1 MKYFMASVAGRR
13 RSGRISFNSIN
24 RHKDKHVVMKQ
35 LKDRLPRQVDEA
47 LNEQA
52 RAAESWTTKTRSLFA
67 VVFAASAIW
76 SWNNPSNAKYVYL
89 QLTAAWMVMAAVGAV
104 LKKSPGAN
112 FTMMTMIDLT
122 IVHLG
127 LAAFAWQGLF
137 PGLGSEIFLCYF
149 PILAIAANRR
159 HMMATLKAALYAG
172 AGYAAIS
179 LWVGISPLFH
189 VALLFMTAFVFV
201 AGSRKSKDL
210 TVNIAGKAIE
220 EAFDLGARQKEFD
233 LVQKAHQLFLPPSIV
248 DLPEIWVSSKHG
260 AGTETGGDYF
270 HIFETP
276 DGPLVAVGD
285 LGGRGFEAL
294 GEVADLHQRM
304 VRVISRE
311 TNLSKILEE
320 LNVYLREKY
329 EGRRTFTC
337 ALARW
342 EGEKMLYVNAGH
354 LPMIQMSKPQGAQII
369 SHKQLPVTCGPVGA
383 RAEATFT
390 ESTVP
395 FPARD
400 QLVIYT
406 DGVFAKVTESRD
418 KGVSEVEALA
428 EKFSGAEVTTLC
440 HRIFDCAQPGYDPN
454 KDDST
459 VVVIRR
465 QPVAAPASAEGK
477 AAG

>member
-1 MKYFMASVAGRR
+1 LRAAPRG
-13 RSGRISFNSIN
+13 GRISFNPIN
-24 RHKDKHVVMKQ
+24 KLKDKLVVMKQ
-35 LKDRLPRQVDEA
+35 LKDRLPKQVDEA

-52 RAAESWTTKTRSLFA
+52 LAAEGWATRSRWLFA
-67 VVFAASAIW
+67 VIFAASAIW
-76 SWNNPSNAKYVYL
+76 TWNNPSNAKYIYL
-89 QLTAAWMVMAAVGAV
+89 ELAAAWMVMAAVGAV

-112 FTMMTMIDLT
+112 LTTMTMIDLT

-127 LAAFAWQGLF
+127 LAAFVWQGLF
-137 PGLGSEIFLCYF
+137 PGLGSDIFLCYF
-149 PILAIAANRR
+149 PILAIVANRR
-159 HMMATLKAALYAG
+159 RALAALKAAAYAG

-179 LWVGISPLFH
+179 ILGGSSPWLR
-189 VALLFMTAFVFV
+189 VALLFTTVLVFV
-201 AGSRKSKDL
+201 TGSRRPKDL
-210 TVNIAGKAIE
+210 AVNIAGRAIE
-220 EAFDLGARQKEFD
+220 EAFDLGAREKELD

-276 DGPLVAVGD
+276 GGPIVAAGD
-285 LGGRGFEAL
+285 LGGQGFEAL
-294 GEVADLHQRM
+294 GEVGDLHR
-304 VRVISRE
+304 RLGKIISHE
-311 TNLSKILEE
+311 TGLPKILEE
-320 LNVYLREKY
+320 LNDYLVEKY

-342 EGEKMLYVNAGH
+342 EGEKMCYVNAGH
-354 LPMIQMSKPQGAQII
+354 LPMIQMSKPQGAQILN
-369 SHKQLPVTCGPVGA
+369 HKQLPVTCGPVGA
-383 RAEATFT
+383 QAGAAFT
-390 ESTVP
+390 ESVVQ

-406 DGVFAKVTESRD
+406 DGVFAKIADSRD
-418 KGVSEVEALA
+418 KGVSGIEALV

-454 KDDST
+454 RDDST

-465 QPVAAPASAEGK
+465 QAAAAAASAEGK
-477 AAG
+477 ASG

>member
-1 MKYFMASVAGRR
+1 
-13 RSGRISFNSIN
+13 
-24 RHKDKHVVMKQ
+24 Q
-35 LKDRLPRQVDEA
+35 LKDRLPKQVDEA

-52 RAAESWTTKTRSLFA
+52 RAAEGWATKARSLFA

-76 SWNNPSNAKYVYL
+76 TWNNPSNAKYVYL
-89 QLTAAWMVMAAVGAV
+89 QLTAAWMVMAAVGAK
-104 LKKSPGAN
+104 LNKSPDAN
-112 FTMMTMIDLT
+112 LTTMTMIDLT

-127 LAAFAWQGLF
+127 LAAFVWQGLF
-137 PGLGSEIFLCYF
+137 PGFGSDIFLCYF

-159 HMMATLKAALYAG
+159 RMSAALKAAAYAG

-179 LWVGISPLFH
+179 LWGGSSPWFR
-189 VALLFMTAFVFV
+189 VALLFTTAIALV
-201 AGSRKSKDL
+201 AGSRKPKDL
-210 TVNIAGKAIE
+210 AVNIAGKAID
-220 EAFDLGARQKEFD
+220 EAFDLGASQKEID
-233 LVQKAHQLFLPPSIV
+233 LVQKAHQLFLPPPIV

-270 HIFETP
+270 HIFETT

-294 GEVADLHQRM
+294 VEIADLHQRLG
-304 VRVISRE
+304 RVVSRE
-311 TNLSKILEE
+311 TDLPKILEE
-320 LNVYLREKY
+320 LNGYLREKY

-337 ALARW
+337 ALVRW
-342 EGEKMLYVNAGH
+342 EGEKMRYVNAGH
-354 LPMIQMSKPQGAQII
+354 PPMIQMSKPQGAQII
-369 SHKQLPVTCGPVGA
+369 DHKQLPVTCGPVGA
-383 RAEATFT
+383 QAEATFT
-390 ESTVP
+390 ESVVP

-406 DGVFAKVTESRD
+406 DGVFAKITDSLD
-418 KGVSEVEALA
+418 KGVSEIEALA

-459 VVVIRR
+459 VAVIRR
-465 QPVAAPASAEGK
+465 QTASASAEGK

>member
-1 MKYFMASVAGRR
+1 MGSIASRHRFGRV
-13 RSGRISFNSIN
+13 SFNPIN
-24 RHKDKHVVMKQ
+24 KLKDKLVAMKQ
-35 LKDRLPRQVDEA
+35 LKDRLPKQVDEA

-52 RAAESWTTKTRSLFA
+52 RAAEGWAIKARWLFA
-67 VVFAASAIW
+67 VIFAASAIW
-76 SWNNPSNAKYVYL
+76 TWNNPSNAKYIYL
-89 QLTAAWMVMAAVGAV
+89 QLAGAWMVMAAVGAV
-104 LKKSPGAN
+104 SNKSPDAN
-112 FTMMTMIDLT
+112 LTTMTMIDLT

-127 LAAFAWQGLF
+127 LAAFVWRRLF
-137 PGLGSEIFLCYF
+137 PGLGSDIFLCYF

-159 HMMATLKAALYAG
+159 RMSVALKAAAYAG
-172 AGYAAIS
+172 VGYAAIS
-179 LWVGISPLFH
+179 LWGGSSPFFR
-189 VALLFMTAFVFV
+189 VTLLFMTAFVFLM
-201 AGSRKSKDL
+201 GSRKPKDL
-210 TVNIAGKAIE
+210 AVNIAGKAIE
-220 EAFDLGARQKEFD
+220 EAFDLGARRNEFD

-276 DGPLVAVGD
+276 GGPLVAAGD

-294 GEVADLHQRM
+294 GEVADLHQRLGKI
-304 VRVISRE
+304 ISRE
-311 TNLSKILEE
+311 TDLPKILEE
-320 LNVYLREKY
+320 LNDYLLEKY
-329 EGRRTFTC
+329 VSRRTFTC

-342 EGEKMLYVNAGH
+342 EGEKMRYVNAGH
-354 LPMIQMSKPQGAQII
+354 LPMIQMSKPQGAQTIN
-369 SHKQLPVTCGPVGA
+369 HKQLPVTCGPVGA
-383 RAEATFT
+383 QAEATFT
-390 ESTVP
+390 ESVVQ

-406 DGVFAKVTESRD
+406 DGVFAKITDSRD

-454 KDDST
+454 RDDST

-465 QPVAAPASAEGK
+465 QSAAAAASASTEG
-477 AAG
+477 

>member
-1 MKYFMASVAGRR
+1 MKYFMASIVGRR
-13 RSGRISFNSIN
+13 RSGRISFNSIY
-24 RHKDKHVVMKQ
+24 RLKDKLVVMKQ
-35 LKDRLPRQVDEA
+35 LKDRLPKQVDEA

-52 RAAESWTTKTRSLFA
+52 RAAEGWATKTRSLFA
-67 VVFAASAIW
+67 VVFAASVIW
-76 SWNNPSNAKYVYL
+76 TWNNPSNAKYVYL
-89 QLTAAWMVMAAVGAV
+89 LLTAAWVVMAAVGAV

-112 FTMMTMIDLT
+112 LTAMTMIDLT

-127 LAAFAWQGLF
+127 LAAFVRQGLF
-137 PGLGSEIFLCYF
+137 PGLGSDIFLCYF

-159 HMMATLKAALYAG
+159 RMSATLKAALYAG

-179 LWVGISPLFH
+179 LWGGSSPLSH
-189 VALLFMTAFVFV
+189 VALLFMTVFVFV

-210 TVNIAGKAIE
+210 TVNMAGKAIE
-220 EAFDLGARQKEFD
+220 EAFDLGARLKELD
-233 LVQKAHQLFLPPSIV
+233 LVPQAHQLFLPPPIV

-276 DGPLVAVGD
+276 GGPLVAVGD
-285 LGGRGFEAL
+285 LDGRGFNAL
-294 GEVADLHQRM
+294 AEVADLHQRLG
-304 VRVISRE
+304 RVVNRE
-311 TNLSKILEE
+311 TELPKILEE
-320 LNVYLREKY
+320 LNDYLREKY

-337 ALARW
+337 ALVRW
-342 EGEKMLYVNAGH
+342 EGEKMHYVNAGH

-383 RAEATFT
+383 QAEATFT

-406 DGVFAKVTESRD
+406 DGVFAKVSESRE
-418 KGVSEVEALA
+418 KGVSAVEALA

-440 HRIFDCAQPGYDPN
+440 HRIFDCAQPGYDSN

>member
-1 MKYFMASVAGRR
+1 
-13 RSGRISFNSIN
+13 
-24 RHKDKHVVMKQ
+24 MKQ
-35 LKDRLPRQVDEA
+35 LKDRLPKQVDEA
-47 LNEQA
+47 LDEQA
-52 RAAESWTTKTRSLFA
+52 RAAEGWATKTRALFA
-67 VVFAASAIW
+67 VVFASTAIW
-76 SWNNPSNAKYVYL
+76 TWNNPSNAKYVYL
-89 QLTAAWMVMAAVGAV
+89 QLAAAWMAMAAAGAV

-112 FTMMTMIDLT
+112 LTTMTMIDLT

-127 LAAFAWQGLF
+127 LAAFVWLGLF
-137 PGLGSEIFLCYF
+137 PGIGSEIFLCYF
-149 PILAIAANRR
+149 PILAITANRR
-159 HMMATLKAALYAG
+159 RMSAALKAALYAG

-179 LWVGISPLFH
+179 LWGGSPPLFR
-189 VALLFMTAFVFV
+189 VALLFTTAIVFV
-201 AGSRKSKDL
+201 AGSRKSKEL
-210 TVNIAGKAIE
+210 AVNIAGKAIE
-220 EAFDLGARQKEFD
+220 EAFDLGASQTERD
-233 LVQKAHQLFLPPSIV
+233 LVQKAHQFFLPPPIV

-260 AGTETGGDYF
+260 AGAETGGDYF

-276 DGPLVAVGD
+276 GGPLVVVGD

-294 GEVADLHQRM
+294 GEVADLHQRLG
-304 VRVISRE
+304 RVISRE
-311 TNLSKILEE
+311 TDLPKILEE
-320 LNVYLREKY
+320 LSGYVREKY

-342 EGEKMLYVNAGH
+342 EGEKMRYVNAGH

-369 SHKQLPVTCGPVGA
+369 SHKQLPVTSVPVGGQA
-383 RAEATFT
+383 GATFT
-390 ESTVP
+390 ESVVP

-406 DGVFAKVTESRD
+406 DGVFAKVTDSRD
-418 KGVSEVEALA
+418 KGVGEIEALA

-440 HRIFDCAQPGYDPN
+440 HRIFDCAQPGNDPN

-465 QPVAAPASAEGK
+465 QPASASASAEGK